1 MASSSITAEP
11 SLPSASAEEAGR
23 ERLQAR
29 LMLMGELE
37 ASLGLSQKALLEL
50 DLLKIESETQQ
61 QAGWMQKFHVL
72 MQPTIQATMAAV
84 PRERSAAPNAL
95 RGVLPLAEAEQ
106 EYKRSQARILDA
118 LRLQAALL
126 TRARAKLR
134 VLGNMLAGPTATYG
148 LLPAGDQALTR
159 WNSKPREE
167 I

>member
-11 SLPSASAEEAGR
+11 PLPFATAEEAGR
-23 ERLQAR
+23 ELLQAR
-29 LMLMGELE
+29 LMLMGDLE
-37 ASLGLSQKALLEL
+37 ASLGVSRKALLEL

-72 MQPTIQATMAAV
+72 MQPTMAAV
-84 PRERSAAPNAL
+84 SRERSAAPNAL

-126 TRARAKLR
+126 ARARAKLR

-148 LLPAGDQALTR
+148 LLPAGDQALPR
-159 WNSKPREE
+159 WNSQPMEE